1 MNSLIQRLGFPRL
14 PGRSKIPIMVLAIM
28 VSLVFA
34 LQSCTSGDSG
44 GGKSESSAA
53 RKAAKDSE
61 TGEPKPSEKSGMMGT
76 EATGPSELTGDTIE
90 IRKSWTQIRSAPD
103 FNARAIGLAFGNDK
117 YPVTGKEGDWVRV
130 RMSRN
135 RDGWIPAEDTDL

>member
-1 MNSLIQRLGFPRL
+1 MNSLIQRLGFLRL
-14 PGRSKIPIMVLAIM
+14 PGRNRIPIMVLALM
-28 VSLVFA
+28 VPLVFA
-34 LQSCTSGDSG
+34 LQSCSSSDSA
-44 GGKSESSAA
+44 GGKGESRAV
-53 RKAAKDSE
+53 REAAKDSE
-61 TGEPKPSEKSGMMGT
+61 TGKPKPSDTSGTMEK
-76 EATGPSELTGDTIE
+76 ATMAPSELTGDTIE

-130 RMSRN
+130 RISRN